1 MIIECINCHKK
12 FVVNSDLIPT
22 EGRNIQCGSC
32 NHLWFFKPDIIQ
44 KKIPEKIENIDQNIE
59 FHKDDKFIKKIT
71 KKIINK
77 NHNNNIT
84 RNYELTKYKKKT
96 KFSFTKLLSYL
107 VVFIISFIAL
117 IIIIDTFKK
126 PLYSNFPVLELIIF
140 NLFETLVDIK
150 LFIKDLL

>member
-1 MIIECINCHKK
+1 MIINCPCGEKK
-12 FVVNSDLIPT
+12 FQIDDKLIPIN
-22 EGRNIQCGSC
+22 GRLLQCGSC
-32 NHLWFFKPDIIQ
+32 DKSWFFKPQENKEIIKTEIIDIPQNINNQ
-44 KKIPEKIENIDQNIE
+44 ITENNIKKKKIDKNKYQNN
-59 FHKDDKFIKKIT
+59 D
-71 KKIINK
+71 
-77 NHNNNIT
+77 IT

-126 PLYSNFPVLELIIF
+126 PLYSNFPVLEMIIF

>member
-1 MIIECINCHKK
+1 MIINCPCGEKK
-12 FVVNSDLIPT
+12 FQIDDKLIPIN
-22 EGRNIQCGSC
+22 GRLLQCGSC
-32 NHLWFFKPDIIQ
+32 DKSWFFKPQENKEIIKTEVVDIPQNINKQ
-44 KKIPEKIENIDQNIE
+44 IEENNIKKKKI
-59 FHKDDKFIKKIT
+59 DK
-71 KKIINK
+71 NK

-126 PLYSNFPVLELIIF
+126 PLYSSFPVLEMIIF

-150 LFIKDLL
+150 LFVKDLL